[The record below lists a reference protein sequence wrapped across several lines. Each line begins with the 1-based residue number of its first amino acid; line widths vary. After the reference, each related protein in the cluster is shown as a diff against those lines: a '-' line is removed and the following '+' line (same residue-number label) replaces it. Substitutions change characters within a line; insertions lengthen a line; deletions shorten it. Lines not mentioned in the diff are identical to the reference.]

1 MVCVVQCDW
10 FSFWNLFLFFFQ
22 AEDGI
27 RDSSVTGV
35 QTCALPIYLRH
46 SYFDGRR
53 SVHVRQLAYCPRM
66 QPAKLETVQINRRE
80 AIGGMV
86 AARAALTVG
95 CAAPAKPT
103 TKGTPLTIMWFITY
117 QNEPIQQKAVQKY
130 PAKCGR

>member
-46 SYFDGRR
+46 SYFCGRP

-86 AARAALTVG
+86 AAVAALTVG
-95 CAAPAKPT
+95 CEAPAKPT
-103 TKGTPLTIMWFITY
+103 TKGTPMTIVCFIRY
-117 QNEPIQQKAVQKY
+117 QIDPFQQDAFKKY
-130 PAKCGR
+130 A